1 MRACVVFIGPRRRAK
16 SCPASDREV
25 LASLLVFLWIQM
37 GFDHDVDP
45 TLSPV
50 PVNDLLPKRGHVGV
64 VELVVGLLQFCPF
77 FWAWIVVRFFWRW
90 QCLQDLLSS
99 PEGVNMYCPDLFV

>member
-1 MRACVVFIGPRRRAK
+1 MTRA
-16 SCPASDREV
+16 
-25 LASLLVFLWIQM
+25 M
-37 GFDHDVDP
+37 
-45 TLSPV
+45 T
-50 PVNDLLPKRGHVGV
+50 
-64 VELVVGLLQFCPF
+64 QFCPF